1 MAAAA
6 KFRAP
11 AADQK
16 AMPET
21 TFDEVPEAAGA
32 ADLYTALASL
42 LWNERET
49 LEMLLY
55 KLVQEQLL
63 LAAGQLRWLP
73 KADHE
78 VAEAIRQTR
87 LAEILRAA
95 ETERIAV
102 ELGLPA
108 DATLKDLA
116 EIAPENWTFVLEEH
130 RGGLRALVADVQAA
144 AAEVRNLLNAGAN
157 MLRETLDA
165 VTHSVGTYNAD
176 GAKVERDFGALLLD
190 ARG

>member
-1 MAAAA
+1 MVQA
-6 KFRAP
+6 KFQTP
-11 AADQK
+11 SADQYG
-16 AMPET
+16 MPET
-21 TFDEVPEAAGA
+21 TFDETPGAAGA
-32 ADLYTALASL
+32 ADSYAALASL

-49 LEMLLY
+49 LEVLLY

-63 LAAGQLRWLP
+63 LGAGQIRWLA

-87 LAEILRAA
+87 LAEVLRAA

-102 ELGLPA
+102 ELGLGV
-108 DATLKDLA
+108 DATLKDIA
-116 EIAPENWTFVLEEH
+116 EIAPDNWSYVLDEH
-130 RGGLRALVADVQAA
+130 RAALRSLVADVQAA
-144 AAEVRNLLNAGAN
+144 AAEVRSLLNAGAN

-165 VTHSVGTYNAD
+165 VSQSVGAYNAD
-176 GAKVERDFGALLLD
+176 GVKVERDFGALLLD